1 MLAAIALV
9 LPFHGFGSPL
19 AVPQQLELLRPPAS
33 TPTSTLVTVPAPKA
47 AILPSRVVVK
57 PTLNLTLTSSDDA
70 RLGPTVNTSV
80 GPMPSSFACIAYYE
94 SRYEPTVINPT
105 SGDAGVF
112 QIAQSTWNEY
122 RTPNDPWWIPSAT
135 PAQQLAV
142 AERIQA
148 ADGWSPWVTAPL
160 CGL

>member
-9 LPFHGFGSPL
+9 VPFHGFGSSL
-19 AVPQQLELLRPPAS
+19 AVPQQLELLHSPAS
-33 TPTSTLVTVPAPKA
+33 TPATALVTVPASNA
-47 AILPSRVVVK
+47 AILPSRVVAT
-57 PTLNLTLTSSDDA
+57 PTLNLTLTSSDDG
-70 RLGPTVNTSV
+70 LGPTVNTPV

>member
-1 MLAAIALV
+1 LTAIMV
-9 LPFHGFGSPL
+9 VVPFLGLGSPL
-19 AVPQQLELLRPPAS
+19 TVPQQINWLSPPAS
-33 TPTSTLVTVPAPKA
+33 TVTSTLVTVQVSPA
-47 AILPSRVVVK
+47 AILSNRVVGTS
-57 PTLNLTLTSSDDA
+57 TLAPTLTSSDETG
-70 RLGPTVNTSV
+70 LGPTVSTPV

-94 SRYEPTVINPT
+94 SRYESTVINPT

-112 QIAQSTWNEY
+112 QIAQATWNEY
-122 RTPNDPWWIPSAT
+122 RTSNDPWWIPSAT

-142 AERIQA
+142 AKRIQA